1 MPTPWLVTSPP
12 RQSKPSTAIA
22 RRSEKRC
29 NHGLLLLRVMNKRQ
43 TKKECRCN
51 ESRSGNCCKK
61 LIELLRS
68 HQLETYCFAV
78 AGADRDLLGLG
89 TSFQVKRF
97 HGVIAGW
104 HVRNL
109 ERAILVCH
117 RVIGMIDDPDVG
129 KHPGSHVAFHAN
141 ENFRSIESLF
151 IDLALHSLGE
161 VKFFIVLGRGMHVV
175 HEGIR
180 IPDLDRFTSHG
191 TEDIGFIKAPFLVE
205 EWLGGRLS
213 ALGSPFFEINENIP

>member
-12 RQSKPSTAIA
+12 TQSKPSTAIA

-29 NHGLLLLRVMNKRQ
+29 NHRLFLLRVMNNRP

-68 HQLETYCFAV
+68 HQLETHGFAV
-78 AGADRDLLGLG
+78 AGTDRDFLGLG
-89 TSFQVKRF
+89 TSLQVKCF
-97 HGVIAGW
+97 HGVVAGR

-117 RVIGMIDDPDVG
+117 RVVGMIDDPDVG
-129 KHPGSHVAFHAN
+129 KHPGMHIAF
-141 ENFRSIESLF
+141 
-151 IDLALHSLGE
+151 
-161 VKFFIVLGRGMHVV
+161 
-175 HEGIR
+175 
-180 IPDLDRFTSHG
+180 
-191 TEDIGFIKAPFLVE
+191 
-205 EWLGGRLS
+205 
-213 ALGSPFFEINENIP
+213 